1 MFSCPKM
8 QNKSRQSGFTL
19 LEVMVAVAVMGALLV
34 TLIYTLNYHLSVAE
48 RQESI
53 TLAYLLARD
62 KMEEMEQSPAET
74 KGEFADPYSRYHYL
88 TEIKTSL
95 FPDMSEI
102 HVLVSDGREE
112 AKIIG
117 LTKKRE

>member
-1 MFSCPKM
+1 MPSKSC
-8 QNKSRQSGFTL
+8 QSGFTL

-34 TLIYTLNYHLSVAE
+34 TLIYTLNYHLTIAE
-48 RQESI
+48 RQESL

-62 KMEEMEQSPAET
+62 KMEEMEQGPAET
-74 KGEFADPYSRYHYL
+74 KGEFAEPYSHYHYL

-95 FPDMSEI
+95 YPDMSEI
-102 HVLVSDGREE
+102 HVLVSDGKEE

-117 LTKKRE
+117 LTRKRE